1 MLKWSSQG
9 ESAARKSVLNM
20 VPKGAIGVEIGVWK
34 GDFSA
39 QILRAARPGT
49 LHLVD
54 PWLVS
59 DAADRVGE
67 AWYGEGKITQS
78 GMDTIC
84 DQVASRFASE
94 IASGQVRI
102 HRADASVALGSLE
115 SASVDYVYVD
125 GDHAY
130 DGVVSDLAQAFR
142 VTKPNGLI
150 CCDDYLLGAWWK
162 DGVVR
167 AVHELLVAERVI
179 VEYKADTQIVLK
191 KLAPKSS

>member
-1 MLKWSSQG
+1 MLKWNSNS
-9 ESAARKSVLNM
+9 ETAARKAVLDM
-20 VPKGAIGVEIGVWK
+20 LPKGTVGIEIGVWK

-59 DAADRVGE
+59 DAADRSGE
-67 AWYGEGKITQS
+67 AWYGESKISQS
-78 GMDTIC
+78 GMDAIC
-84 DQVASRFASE
+84 EQVEMRFASE
-94 IASGQVRI
+94 IANGKVQI
-102 HRADASVALGSLE
+102 HRADATVALGALAPE
-115 SASVDYVYVD
+115 SVDFVYVD
-125 GDHAY
+125 GDHGY

-142 VTKPNGLI
+142 VTKANGLI

-179 VEYKADTQIVLK
+179 VEYKAETQIVLK
-191 KLAPKSS
+191 KLGPKSS

>member
-1 MLKWSSQG
+1 MLKWNSNS
-9 ESAARKSVLNM
+9 ESAARKAVLDM
-20 VPKGAIGVEIGVWK
+20 LPKGAVGIEIGVWK

-59 DAADRVGE
+59 DAADRSAE
-67 AWYGEGKITQS
+67 AWYGESKISQS
-78 GMDTIC
+78 GMDAIC
-84 DQVASRFASE
+84 KQVETRFASE
-94 IASGQVRI
+94 IANGEVRI
-102 HRADASVALGSLE
+102 HRADATVALGAL
-115 SASVDYVYVD
+115 APDSVDYVYVD
-125 GDHAY
+125 GDHGY

-142 VTKPNGLI
+142 VTKANGLI

-167 AVHELLVAERVI
+167 AVHELLVAARVI

-191 KLAPKSS
+191 KLGPKVS